1 MEVGLNNK
9 RGHIRI
15 MYRKYS
21 ATHVDT
27 IETSS
32 IHRKKRENTKRNKF
46 SEKVL
51 ISQTKL
57 QTKFQNSEFPGK
69 N

>member
-9 RGHIRI
+9 GGHIRI

-46 SEKVL
+46 FEKV
-51 ISQTKL
+51 INSQTKFHT
-57 QTKFQNSEFPGK
+57 QSKNSE
-69 N
+69 NTI